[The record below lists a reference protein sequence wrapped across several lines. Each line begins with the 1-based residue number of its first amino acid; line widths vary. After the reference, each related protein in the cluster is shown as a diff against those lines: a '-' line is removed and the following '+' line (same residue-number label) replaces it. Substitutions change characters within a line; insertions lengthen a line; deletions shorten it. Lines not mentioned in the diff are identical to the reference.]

1 MYRTSARTTT
11 PDAAVVCRSCGVRFE
26 VAFADAR
33 QGTVTCA
40 RCDAVQTVMREADDL
55 GATRIELVN
64 RVSSEAYEELVPL
77 LRELE
82 TDGRASQ
89 VSIACDGIHVVVSL
103 DLDSGRVRGLELAAA
118 APGLVDLRLLRENEA
133 HRDAKERGIARE
145 ERWRSRKRR
154 LMAAS
159 AGMVGHLDPGSASEP
174 TLPPDTLPPATTTT
188 TIVIPDVV
196 DDPQCRMAKAVIEGL
211 RFITGPDGTAPANL
225 AAGAAKY
232 REAADIALNSGLPGT
247 APVALLTAQ
256 IAVDLPGA
264 RTPAEVEAIYQ
275 RLSAPTDPAIIPVA
289 QAFAAHLREAC
300 PDLIRVEP

>member
-103 DLDSGRVRGLELAAA
+103 DTPSGPLELAMSPDSLMGFQSWLEAMPPGTRGVRPGD
-118 APGLVDLRLLRENEA
+118 APGL
-133 HRDAKERGIARE
+133 
-145 ERWRSRKRR
+145 
-154 LMAAS
+154 
-159 AGMVGHLDPGSASEP
+159 
-174 TLPPDTLPPATTTT
+174 
-188 TIVIPDVV
+188 
-196 DDPQCRMAKAVIEGL
+196 
-211 RFITGPDGTAPANL
+211 F
-225 AAGAAKY
+225 
-232 REAADIALNSGLPGT
+232 
-247 APVALLTAQ
+247 
-256 IAVDLPGA
+256 
-264 RTPAEVEAIYQ
+264 
-275 RLSAPTDPAIIPVA
+275 
-289 QAFAAHLREAC
+289 
-300 PDLIRVEP
+300 

>member
-1 MYRTSARTTT
+1 MESPEKTAAR
-11 PDAAVVCRSCGVRFE
+11 ARAKRNRLALRVGIAVVAALVVGGVVLAVRSDDRGPAETGTPGVRDEDRTIDTSPF
-26 VAFADAR
+26 
-33 QGTVTCA
+33 
-40 RCDAVQTVMREADDL
+40 
-55 GATRIELVN
+55 
-64 RVSSEAYEELVPL
+64 
-77 LRELE
+77 
-82 TDGRASQ
+82 
-89 VSIACDGIHVVVSL
+89 
-103 DLDSGRVRGLELAAA
+103 ELAGPDVT
-118 APGLVDLRLLRENEA
+118 APTTIPG
-133 HRDAKERGIARE
+133 
-145 ERWRSRKRR
+145 
-154 LMAAS
+154 
-159 AGMVGHLDPGSASEP
+159 DPGSASEP